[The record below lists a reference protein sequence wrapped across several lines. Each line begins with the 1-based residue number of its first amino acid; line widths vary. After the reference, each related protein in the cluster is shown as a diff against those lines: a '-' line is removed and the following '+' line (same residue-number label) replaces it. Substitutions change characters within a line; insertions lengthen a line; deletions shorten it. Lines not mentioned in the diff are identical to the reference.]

1 MDITTQGKCEVCGN
15 DIIMAK
21 WVADIAQPTTCSRK
35 CAEEKLAESREV
47 DTVRGVK
54 REKSS
59 NEELTQVYIDSKKRI
74 NPVAKHFKVT
84 WALAKDWLK
93 EAGLIDTWNKLI
105 QQEPT
110 PVTEQKVKFQEII
123 DSVDEGKQKPDL
135 DPQPVIESAVYDFTE
150 QDNDPIEY
158 VPTYILEHHLI
169 CDEIAKLLDAKR
181 NDYGT
186 DNIKKFGSLGCLIRA
201 SDKVE
206 RLITLRDKPANHKED
221 TWLDLAGYA
230 VLGLIESRA
239 GR

>member
-21 WVADIAQPTTCSRK
+21 WVADITQPTTCSRK
-35 CAEEKLAESREV
+35 CADKKLAESKEENM
-47 DTVRGVK
+47 TRGVK
-54 REKSS
+54 REKPSK
-59 NEELTQVYIDSKKRI
+59 EALTQVYIDSKKQI

-93 EAGLIDTWNKLI
+93 EAGLIDAWNKPVVDGNTAFGTDIDVGTNVPLI
-105 QQEPT
+105 EPN
-110 PVTEQKVKFQEII
+110 V
-123 DSVDEGKQKPDL
+123 
-135 DPQPVIESAVYDFTE
+135 DFTS
-150 QDNDPIEY
+150 QDDAPIDY
-158 VPTYILEHHLI
+158 VPNTYILDHHLVAE
-169 CDEIAKLLDAKR
+169 EIAALLDSKR
-181 NDYGT
+181 ADYGV

-201 SDKVE
+201 SDKIE
-206 RLITLRDKPANHKED
+206 RLINLRDKPANHKED